1 MQKEKKVS
9 QHNKLKQVLAG
20 QLDLELAILIGSQ
33 ARGDATQNSDWDIAI
48 RWINKIEPMQ
58 RLSKSEKLRRLLA
71 KQLKQPETK
80 IDLVDLTTAKLAM
93 RAVVA
98 EDGIVLKGE
107 DSLVWAHFLQH
118 TWRELESFYWDK
130 IYATRTLSS

>member
-1 MQKEKKVS
+1 
-9 QHNKLKQVLAG
+9 
-20 QLDLELAILIGSQ
+20 
-33 ARGDATQNSDWDIAI
+33 
-48 RWINKIEPMQ
+48 MQ
-58 RLSKSEKLRRLLA
+58 RLIKSEKLRRLLA

-80 IDLVDLTTAKLAM
+80 IDLVDLTTAKLAI

-107 DSLVWAHFLQH
+107 DSLVWIHFLQH